1 MRGQRFGLLSA
12 ERLAVVRINHSLAL
26 RARIFSK
33 QKSKPDAQASGSPAC
48 RTTFLLCVSG
58 GFGRCALPSVHYRCL
73 LDPPKGEGDEIAML
87 HPLSSAMNP
96 ETVVVLVV
104 PMDSLPSFLILR
116 PNLHGL
122 AHVQAVYCSAA
133 NHTAPGN

>member
-1 MRGQRFGLLSA
+1 MPPKTVGSSKVKTEPHPKIDFLKT
-12 ERLAVVRINHSLAL
+12 SLPK
-26 RARIFSK
+26 I
-33 QKSKPDAQASGSPAC
+33 KSP
-48 RTTFLLCVSG
+48 RTLVLIHN
-58 GFGRCALPSVHYRCL
+58 L
-73 LDPPKGEGDEIAML
+73 KGEGDEIAML
-87 HPLSSAMNP
+87 HPLSSAMSP